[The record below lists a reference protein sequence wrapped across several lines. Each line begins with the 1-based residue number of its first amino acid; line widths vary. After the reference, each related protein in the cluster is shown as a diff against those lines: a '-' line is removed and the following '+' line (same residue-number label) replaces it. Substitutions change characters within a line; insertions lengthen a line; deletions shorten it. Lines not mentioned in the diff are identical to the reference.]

1 LGATIAADENNG
13 ISISTSFV
21 NISSVPWVNK
31 TTEQWILYVNDGVDD
46 TMYRITVAYF
56 PVNSAVSIERLI
68 DINLN
73 YILIFMLDISIKN
86 YFLN

>member
-1 LGATIAADENNG
+1 LEATIAADENNG

-46 TMYRITVAYF
+46 TMYRITVVYF

>member
-1 LGATIAADENNG
+1 LEATIAADENNG

-46 TMYRITVAYF
+46 TMYRITVVYF
-56 PVNSAVSIERLI
+56 PVNSAVSIERLT
-68 DINLN
+68 
-73 YILIFMLDISIKN
+73 ST
-86 YFLN
+86 